1 VLARWSAS
9 FDGAGTLLKLHCG
22 VRFIG
27 PSDLVDAI
35 TQVFDCFTTDMHTCV
50 AC

>member
-9 FDGAGTLLKLHCG
+9 FDGVGTLLKLQCG

-27 PSDLVDAI
+27 PSDIKDAI
-35 TQVFDCFTTDMHTCV
+35 TQVMCARHD
-50 AC
+50 